1 MEGAQVNR
9 WQVNHRQVNQRH
21 ARRAIFASFTKPW
34 EVSPI
39 IDRIGGYS
47 YADRREARKDRPV
60 ATDNERQHDGFRR
73 SVLGRLVA
81 VLTSAAIAAASC
93 LPAAA
98 QQRRMSFIRD
108 AEIEQ
113 VMREY
118 LDPLLGAAGLRK
130 GFIRVVLVSDRSFNA
145 FVADGKRVFVNIG
158 AIMESTT
165 PNQIIGVLAHETG
178 HIAGGHL
185 ARLRSE
191 LDKAT
196 AISIISA
203 ILGGAAL
210 IGASRSPQ
218 VGSTMGG
225 AAGSIMAGPEMARR
239 SLLAYQRGEEQAADR
254 AGLTYLEK
262 TGQSAKGMLETFER
276 MASDSLF
283 SSTRVDKYLLSHP
296 LPQDRVAVLRETAPK
311 AAHFAAKDPPAR
323 QVKHDM
329 IRAKL
334 YAFTGDAGEVS
345 RRYPAHNTSLPARY
359 ARAIIDYRFG
369 RPDAALRAIDA
380 LIGEQPGNPYFWELK
395 GQALL
400 EAGRASEA
408 IAPLRKA
415 VALAPNQPLIRTMLG
430 HALVAQDTPASIAE
444 AIRELQNATGRDPDN
459 FEGYRYLSQAYARK
473 GDEGNAA
480 LAAARGALIEGQHED
495 ARRFARRAMP
505 LLPAGSP
512 AYLAARDI
520 YDSKPDKTP

>member
-1 MEGAQVNR
+1 MRPAFSRIGASLLAGV
-9 WQVNHRQVNQRH
+9 V
-21 ARRAIFASFTKPW
+21 AFSS
-34 EVSPI
+34 VSP
-39 IDRIGGYS
+39 
-47 YADRREARKDRPV
+47 A
-60 ATDNERQHDGFRR
+60 F
-73 SVLGRLVA
+73 
-81 VLTSAAIAAASC
+81 
-93 LPAAA
+93 A
-98 QQRRMSFIRD
+98 QQRKLSFIRD

-130 GFIRVVLVSDRSFNA
+130 GFIRVVLVSDRQFNA

-165 PNQIIGVLAHETG
+165 PNQIIGVLAHEAG

-185 ARLRSE
+185 ARMRAE

-196 AISIISA
+196 AIAVIGT

-210 IGASRSPQ
+210 IGTARSGQ
-218 VGSTMGG
+218 VGSSGPGAVGALLGG
-225 AAGSIMAGPEMARR
+225 TEMARR

-254 AGLTYLEK
+254 AALIYLEK

-276 MASDSLF
+276 MANNSLF
-283 SSTRVDKYLLSHP
+283 SSTRIDKYLMSHP
-296 LPQDRVAVLRETAPK
+296 LPQERVAGLREAAPK
-311 AAHFAAKDPPAR
+311 SAHFEVRDPPAR
-323 QVKHDM
+323 QAQHDM
-329 IRAKL
+329 LRAKL
-334 YAFTGDAGEVS
+334 YAFTGDAGEIS
-345 RRYPAHNTSLPARY
+345 RRYPAHNTSLAARY

-380 LIGEQPGNPYFWELK
+380 LIGEQPANPYFWELK

-400 EAGRASEA
+400 EAGRPSQA

-415 VALAPNQPLIRTMLG
+415 VALAPGQPLIRTMLG
-430 HALVAQDTPASIAE
+430 HALVAQDTPASLAE
-444 AIRELQNATGRDPDN
+444 AIKELLNATGRDPDN
-459 FEGYRYLSQAYARK
+459 FEGFRYLSQAYARK

-480 LAAARGALIEGQHED
+480 LAAARGALIEGQFED
-495 ARRFARRAMP
+495 AQRFARRAVP
-505 LLPAGSP
+505 LLPTGSP

-520 YDSKPDKTP
+520 VEAKPEKKQ